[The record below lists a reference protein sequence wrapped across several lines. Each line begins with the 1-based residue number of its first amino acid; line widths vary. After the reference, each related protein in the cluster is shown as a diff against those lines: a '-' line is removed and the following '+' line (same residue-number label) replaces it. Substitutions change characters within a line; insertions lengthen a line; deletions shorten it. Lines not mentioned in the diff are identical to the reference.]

1 MLKEKKK
8 KKTKRKKERK
18 KKMLKE
24 GFQAETKGHQTVTQS
39 HMKKQRISVKVITQT
54 NIKTNVAVF
63 WFVTPLCASHMTDK
77 TNTF

>member
-1 MLKEKKK
+1 MLKEKK
-8 KKTKRKKERK
+8 RRQKERK
-18 KKMLKE
+18 NEKKMLKE

-77 TNTF
+77 TNIF

>member
-1 MLKEKKK
+1 MLKEKKRRQK
-8 KKTKRKKERK
+8 ERKKE

-39 HMKKQRISVKVITQT
+39 HMKKQRISVKVITQI

-77 TNTF
+77 TNIF

>member
-1 MLKEKKK
+1 MLKEKKRRQK
-8 KKTKRKKERK
+8 ERKKE

-77 TNTF
+77 TNIF